1 MAIILNGLN
10 NCLFGIFTYSNT
22 VNCTGHTQLM
32 SSLFSA
38 VVPVIKVVSTIV
50 LISSLPFHESLGL
63 MLNHNAFLEFS
74 IVIFTSVSSI
84 KWDLKGI

>member
-38 VVPVIKVVSTIV
+38 VVPVIEVVTTV
-50 LISSLPFHESLGL
+50 FLISFFPFQESLSL
-63 MLNHNAFLEFS
+63 MLNHNALFEFS
-74 IVIFTSVSSI
+74 IVIFTRVSSI